1 MTGYKW
7 VCYPRKIWNVIQ
19 QRWGGVFIT
28 GSTQWLCH
36 EKGGPKAAL
45 SQSNSQSGN
54 ALTNAFSLGARARR
68 SLGRSAGHLAP
79 QLSGCG
85 SVGAALEI
93 GPEL

>member
-54 ALTNAFSLGARARR
+54 ALTNAFSLRI
-68 SLGRSAGHLAP
+68 P
-79 QLSGCG
+79 
-85 SVGAALEI
+85 VTIVEI
-93 GPEL
+93 GTLPRFEAKAKRWIRYDRMTE